1 MDMNNKLIS
10 GLIKNIEILNSHDD
24 KNLIVIGQLVN
35 QFEKNK
41 QLFNDYKDILIYL
54 HRFIIK
60 ECSFE
65 YWNGKKITIDYICDI
80 IDSIESLKYKNEI
93 KNMISILNE
102 NNLRCV

>member
-1 MDMNNKLIS
+1 MDNNKLINN
-10 GLIKNIEILNSHDD
+10 LIKNIEVLNSHDD
-24 KNLIVIGQLVN
+24 KNLIIVGQLVN

-41 QLFNDYKDILIYL
+41 YLFNDYKDILTYL

-60 ECSFE
+60 DIKLE
-65 YWNGKKITIDYICDI
+65 YWSGKLITIDYICDI

-93 KNMISILNE
+93 KNMISILND

>member
-1 MDMNNKLIS
+1 MDNNKLIS
-10 GLIKNIEILNSHDD
+10 DLIKNIELLNSHDD
-24 KNLIVIGQLVN
+24 KNLIIVGQLAN

-41 QLFNDYKDILIYL
+41 DLLNDYKDILNYL

-60 ECSFE
+60 DIKLE
-65 YWNGKKITIDYICDI
+65 YWSGKKITIDYICDI

-102 NNLRCV
+102 NNIRCV